1 MSLFMGVVVNAVVNF
16 FTNIINGVVTGWM
29 NMNESRKRGRAEKLN
44 EIYDE
49 ESKRKA
55 RFSRVMAQ
63 PIKKGKALIA
73 SLRGTSSNTGGS
85 T

>member
-1 MSLFMGVVVNAVVNF
+1 MSLLGFAVNAVVTF

-55 RFSRVMAQ
+55 RFSRGMAQ

>member
-1 MSLFMGVVVNAVVNF
+1 MSLLGFVVNAVVTF

-49 ESKRKA
+49 DSKRKA

>member
-1 MSLFMGVVVNAVVNF
+1 MSLLGFAVNAVVTF

>member
-1 MSLFMGVVVNAVVNF
+1 MGVVVNAVVNF

-44 EIYDE
+44 EVYE
-49 ESKRKA
+49 EGSKRKA
-55 RFSRVMAQ
+55 RFDRVMAQ

-73 SLRGTSSNTGGS
+73 SLRGISSNTGGS

>member
-1 MSLFMGVVVNAVVNF
+1 MSLLGFAINAVVTF
-16 FTNIINGVVTGWM
+16 FTNIINGVASEWM
-29 NMNESRKRGRAEKLN
+29 KIKEARARAKAETLN
-44 EIYDE
+44 RIYDE